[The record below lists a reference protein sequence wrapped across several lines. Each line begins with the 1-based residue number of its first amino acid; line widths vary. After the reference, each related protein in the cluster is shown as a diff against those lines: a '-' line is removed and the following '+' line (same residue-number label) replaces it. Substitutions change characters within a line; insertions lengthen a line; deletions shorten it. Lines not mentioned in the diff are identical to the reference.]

1 MPHLTVRELNALLP
15 LPRESFQILV
25 SLADGD
31 RHGYSILQEVTE
43 RTEGRQKLSPST
55 LYTTIRR
62 LLDQGFIEESAAPSA
77 SNDERRR
84 YYRLTGAGR
93 EVARAEARRLER
105 LLESARASGLLS
117 VKR

>member
-1 MPHLTVRELNALLP
+1 MPHLTARELHDLLP

-25 SLADGD
+25 SLAEGD
-31 RHGYSILQEVTE
+31 RHGYAILQEVTE
-43 RTEGRQKLSPST
+43 RTAGRQKLSPST

-62 LLDQGFIEESAAPSA
+62 LLDQGLIEESAGPATQ
-77 SNDERRR
+77 NDERRR

-93 EVARAEARRLER
+93 EVARAEARRLEQ
-105 LLESARASGLLS
+105 LLYAARAAGLLP